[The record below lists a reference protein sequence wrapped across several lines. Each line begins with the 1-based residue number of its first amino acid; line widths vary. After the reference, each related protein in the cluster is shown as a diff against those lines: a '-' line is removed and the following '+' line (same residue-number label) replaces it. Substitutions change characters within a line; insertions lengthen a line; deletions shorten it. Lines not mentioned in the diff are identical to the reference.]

1 MKIFA
6 LDIDIDGTHFSAG
19 TVVLNELNSIENSI
33 IRIDTNS
40 GGTISPVLDS
50 SASVIRKSLS
60 TIHERLSGIGV
71 EIPGPFG
78 YENSLSEICYLS
90 MYKALFGCT
99 SVMRCLRVWRIFL
112 PTTYDL

>member
-6 LDIDIDGTHFSAG
+6 LGIDIDGTHFSVG

-50 SASVIRKSLS
+50 
-60 TIHERLSGIGV
+60 
-71 EIPGPFG
+71 
-78 YENSLSEICYLS
+78 
-90 MYKALFGCT
+90 
-99 SVMRCLRVWRIFL
+99 
-112 PTTYDL
+112 